1 VARTG
6 LARRRYAIIPRYAQR
21 DAELAEREEIY
32 FSPFLYRLLLKTGGL
47 GS

>member
-1 VARTG
+1 MRWPTF
-6 LARRRYAIIPRYAQR
+6 RRYAQR